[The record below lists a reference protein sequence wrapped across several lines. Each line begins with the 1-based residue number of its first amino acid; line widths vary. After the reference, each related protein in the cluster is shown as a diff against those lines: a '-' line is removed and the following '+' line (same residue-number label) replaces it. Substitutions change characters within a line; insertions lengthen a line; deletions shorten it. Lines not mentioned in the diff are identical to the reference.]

1 MIVQCPYCNTRYE
14 LDVAR
19 VAGANPMLKCS
30 KCRHIFP
37 APSATPPAPAP
48 ARSSRRLKAVRP
60 DEENLTLPFEPRREK
75 APAGDALA
83 DELSLPETDHRFS
96 LGTDEPPPDELTIPE
111 NEPDVT
117 PATAAPADE
126 TDDGDPVTFGD
137 EDDDDAFTIRD
148 DVVETRRGRRRHPGE
163 RSHVVPLLIFFA
175 VVVAAYGALTAT
187 LFGNPPL
194 TDQWIGRLPI
204 IGTLGNERLLVRKIA
219 LSDVSGTYQRIKD
232 GKEVFVISGSARN
245 TAPVPLHGVQIAAKL
260 YDNAGAPIDQKVIA
274 CGNVI
279 SARVLKDLTAQEVTI
294 LQRLTPPKKF
304 AIEPG
309 ESSTFVI
316 VFMDPPRQAVEF
328 TTQVVAAQ
336 RQA

>member
-1 MIVQCPYCNTRYE
+1 VIVQCPYCNTRYE

-37 APSATPPAPAP
+37 APSATPRSPAPA
-48 ARSSRRLKAVRP
+48 AASRRVKPIRP
-60 DEENLTLPFEPRREK
+60 DEQSLTLPFAPRGEK
-75 APAGDALA
+75 APPGAAPGD
-83 DELSLPETDHRFS
+83 DLSIPETEDRFT
-96 LGTDEPPPDELTIPE
+96 LGPDEPPADELTIPE

-117 PATAAPADE
+117 PAAAAAADE
-126 TDDGDPVTFGD
+126 TDDEQQVIFGD

-148 DVVETRRGRRRHPGE
+148 DVVETRRSRTRHPGE
-163 RSHVVPLLIFFA
+163 RSHVVPLLIFLA

-187 LFGNPPL
+187 LFGNPTL

-204 IGTLGNERLLVRKIA
+204 IGTLGDERLLVRKIA
-219 LSDVSGTYQRIKD
+219 LSEVSGTYQRIKD

-245 TAPVPLHGVQIAAKL
+245 TAPVPLHGVQVAAKL
-260 YDNAGAPIDQKVIA
+260 YDNAGVPIDQKVIA

-294 LQRLTPPKKF
+294 LQRLTPPKRF